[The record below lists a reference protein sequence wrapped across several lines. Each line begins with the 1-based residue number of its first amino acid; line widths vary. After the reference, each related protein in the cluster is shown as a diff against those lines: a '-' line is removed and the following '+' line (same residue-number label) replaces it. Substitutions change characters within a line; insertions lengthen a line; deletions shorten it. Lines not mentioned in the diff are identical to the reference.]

1 MQFEVFAEGGSLL
14 PSFQFDGA
22 LRGARFDKIGT
33 ALFEANPIS
42 APLSLSLAVK
52 GRGRSADEFM
62 RSLAGQGQV
71 EFAEGQLNFIDVSR
85 LAFANE
91 RLSDEAMVPEI
102 TLEPDATSEPDVTQ
116 EVMLAREALAAVSGS
131 TPISRALG
139 VIEIKNGVVNLING
153 EIILP
158 RSQPVIPIDV
168 LIDVPNY
175 SLSLD
180 MAFVPKA
187 NRNRLHRL
195 AITGP
200 LDAPSLLFGLED
212 RSNLSVDQ
220 DVPR

>member
-1 MQFEVFAEGGSLL
+1 MELTLLNLRMGDSAIERMRGRLRLFDGVLEGRDLRADFNGGAMQFEVFAEGGSLL

-102 TLEPDATSEPDVTQ
+102 TL
-116 EVMLAREALAAVSGS
+116 
-131 TPISRALG
+131 
-139 VIEIKNGVVNLING
+139 
-153 EIILP
+153 
-158 RSQPVIPIDV
+158 
-168 LIDVPNY
+168 
-175 SLSLD
+175 
-180 MAFVPKA
+180 
-187 NRNRLHRL
+187 
-195 AITGP
+195 
-200 LDAPSLLFGLED
+200 
-212 RSNLSVDQ
+212 
-220 DVPR
+220 